1 MRRHDSPWEEEV
13 RELGRVIFL
22 KMGQEKPSLFRKD
35 YWIGRMLEWCM
46 EHPSFKVQMFRL
58 VDVLP
63 ALRSSK
69 QVGQHLK
76 EYLIQPGV
84 DLPPMLQ
91 WLVTS
96 LASNPVTAPL
106 AAQQTRRNVEEIA
119 KRFIVGSTPSEALG
133 LLHHSWSRGIA
144 FTLDLLGEVAV
155 SEQEALEYQRRYLE
169 LFQVLGPQIADWPA
183 LDLQRETH
191 FPRLS
196 VSLKLS
202 SLFSQMDPVDFEG
215 SVAALKERLRPIF
228 RKAREHGAFVNI
240 DMEQF
245 AFVELTLATFKS
257 LLEEEEFQKAPAAG
271 IVIQTYLQS
280 YRQQLQELIQ
290 WARERSRPITIRLV
304 KGAYWDYEQVVARW
318 NGWPVPVFLQK
329 GQTDSA
335 FEEASRICLEAYP
348 LVKTALASHN
358 VRSIAHGMVAAKH
371 LGLQKHA
378 VEIQMLYG
386 MAEPVKKAILEL
398 GLPLCEYCPI
408 GELLPGM
415 AYLVRRLL
423 ENTSNE
429 SFLRKSFAEGVSQ
442 EELLSA
448 PKTLEEPT
456 PQPTSES
463 LGPGPYRPEPP
474 RDFGK
479 APFRED
485 FAQAIVKVRRELG
498 ETYPL
503 LVDGRKLTTSREL
516 LSVNPARPSQ
526 VVGRTCL
533 ATREEAEKAVAAAY
547 KAVQSWRETP
557 APERARLVMRV
568 AEILRSRRDELA
580 ALQVYEVS
588 KTWREADADVCEAID
603 FCEYYAREML
613 RLAKPQRMDPMA
625 GESND
630 YFYEPRGVA
639 LVIAPWNF
647 PLAISTGM
655 SMAALVTGN
664 PVIYKPSSLSPI
676 TGAAL
681 AEAVRVAG
689 FPKGVFHYLPCTGSE
704 TAAWLVEHPKVSL
717 IAFTGSKEVGLEII
731 QRAAAVK
738 PGQEMLKR
746 LVVEMGGKNAIIVDG
761 DADLDAAVLGVVQSA
776 FGFQGQKCSACSR
789 VIVLQE
795 QYQRFVQRLVE
806 AARSIVVGDP
816 VHPGVRMGAV
826 IDPGAMNRIL
836 DQIELGREEGELL
849 FQGEAPQ
856 EGYFVGPTILARI
869 PPQHKLAQEEIFGPV
884 LCVMQAEDLDQAL
897 EMANGT
903 PYALTGGFYS
913 RNPGSI
919 ERVKREFRV
928 GNLYINRKIT
938 GAVVGR
944 QPFGGFKMSGIGS
957 KAGGPDYLLQFM
969 EPRTVTENTLRRGF
983 APELETGEGNLARS
997 IHQGR

>member
-1 MRRHDSPWEEEV
+1 MRSHDSPWEQEV
-13 RELGRVIFL
+13 RELGKLIFL
-22 KMGQEKPSLFRKD
+22 KMGHDKPSLFRRD
-35 YWIGRMLEWCM
+35 YWIGRMLQWCM

-63 ALRSSK
+63 ALRSSR

-76 EYLIQPGV
+76 EYLVQPGV
-84 DLPPMLQ
+84 ELPPMLQ
-91 WLVTS
+91 WLVSS

-119 KRFIVGSTPSEALG
+119 KHFIIGSTPSEALD
-133 LLHHSWSRGIA
+133 LLRQSWSRGIA

-155 SEQEALEYQRRYLE
+155 SEQEALHYQTRYLE
-169 LFQVLGPQIADWPA
+169 LLEVLGPQIAQWPPM
-183 LDLQRETH
+183 DLERERH

-202 SLFSQMDPVDFEG
+202 SLFSQLDPVDFAG
-215 SVAALKERLRPIF
+215 SVSALKERLRPIF
-228 RKAREHGAFVNI
+228 RKAIQHGAFVNI

-245 AFVELTLATFKS
+245 AFLELTLATFKS
-257 LLEEEEFQKAPAAG
+257 LLEEEEFLKAPAAG
-271 IVIQTYLQS
+271 IVIQTYLRD
-280 YRQQLQELIQ
+280 YRDHLRDLIH

-304 KGAYWDYEQVVARW
+304 KGAYWDYEQVVAQW

-329 GQTDSA
+329 GETDSA
-335 FEEASRICLEAYP
+335 FEEATRICLEAYP
-348 LVKTALASHN
+348 LVKTAIASHN
-358 VRSIAHGMVAAKH
+358 VRSIAHGIVAARH
-371 LGLQKHA
+371 RGLREQA

-386 MAEPVKKAILEL
+386 MAEPVKKAILEM

-408 GELLPGM
+408 GQLLPGM

-429 SFLRKSFAEGVSQ
+429 SFLRKSFAEEVDQ
-442 EELLSA
+442 EELLCA
-448 PKTLEEPT
+448 PKSLEDSS
-456 PQPTSES
+456 PQPTSDS
-463 LGPGPYRPEPP
+463 PWPGSYQHEPP

-479 APFRED
+479 ALFREG
-485 FAQAIVKVRRELG
+485 FERAILKVERELG
-498 ETYPL
+498 DTYPL
-503 LVDGRKLTTSREL
+503 LVDGKRLTTSREL

-526 VVGRTCL
+526 VVGRTFL
-533 ATREEAEKAVAAAY
+533 ATREEAERAVAAAY
-547 KAVQSWRETP
+547 RAAGQWMETP
-557 APERARLVMRV
+557 AQERARLVMRV
-568 AEILRSRRDELA
+568 AEILRARRDELA
-580 ALQVYEVS
+580 ALEVYEVS

-613 RLAKPQRMDPMA
+613 RLAEPQKMDPMA
-625 GESND
+625 GEINE
-630 YFYEPRGVA
+630 YRYEPRGVA

-655 SMAALVTGN
+655 SMAALVAGN

-681 AEAVRVAG
+681 AEAVREAG

-704 TAAWLVEHPKVSL
+704 TAAWLVEHPKVAL
-717 IAFTGSKEVGLEII
+717 IAFTGSKEIGLEIL

-738 PGQEMLKR
+738 PGQEVLKR
-746 LVVEMGGKNAIIVDG
+746 LVLEMGGKNAIIVDG
-761 DADLDAAVLGVVQSA
+761 DADLDAAVLGVVESA

-795 QYQRFVQRLVE
+795 QYERFVQRLVE
-806 AARSIVVGDP
+806 AARSIKVGNP
-816 VHPGVRMGAV
+816 VQPGVRMGAV
-826 IDPGAMNRIL
+826 IDSHAMDRI
-836 DQIELGREEGELL
+836 QEYIELGSKEGELL
-849 FQGEAPQ
+849 FQGDAPQ
-856 EGYFVGPTILARI
+856 EGYFIGPTILARI
-869 PPQHKLAQEEIFGPV
+869 PPQHRLAQEEIFGPV
-884 LCVMQAEDLDQAL
+884 LCIMQAEELEQAL
-897 EMANGT
+897 DIANST

-913 RNPGSI
+913 RNPGHI
-919 ERVKREFRV
+919 EKVKKLFRV

-944 QPFGGFKMSGIGS
+944 QPFGGFKMSGLGS

-983 APELETGEGNLARS
+983 APELETNPGCRDPKA
-997 IHQGR
+997 

>member
-1 MRRHDSPWEEEV
+1 MRTHYSPWEEEV
-13 RELGRVIFL
+13 RELGKIIFL
-22 KMGQEKPSLFRKD
+22 KMGEEKPSLFRRD

-63 ALRSSK
+63 ALRSSR

-84 DLPPMLQ
+84 ELPPMLQ

-119 KRFIVGSTPSEALG
+119 KRFIVGSTPSEALD
-133 LLHHSWSRGIA
+133 LLRHGWNRGIA

-155 SEQEALEYQRRYLE
+155 SEQEALQYQGRYLE
-169 LFQVLGPQIADWPA
+169 LFQVLGPRIGKWPA
-183 LDLQRETH
+183 TDIERERH

-202 SLFSQMDPVDFEG
+202 SLFSQMDPADFGG
-215 SVAALKERLRPIF
+215 SVSALKERLRPIF
-228 RKAREHGAFVNI
+228 RQAREHGGFVNI

-245 AFVELTLATFKS
+245 AFLELTLATFKS
-257 LLEEEEFQKAPAAG
+257 LLEEEEFRGAPAAG
-271 IVIQTYLQS
+271 IVIQTYLRD
-280 YRQQLQELIQ
+280 YKEHLQELIQ

-329 GQTDSA
+329 GETDGA
-335 FEEASRICLEAYP
+335 FEEATRICLAAYP
-348 LVKTALASHN
+348 LVKTAIATHN
-358 VRSIAHGMVAAKH
+358 VRSIAHGIVAARH
-371 LGLQKHA
+371 LGLQEHA

-429 SFLRKSFAEGVSQ
+429 SFLRKSFAEGVPQ

-448 PKTLEEPT
+448 PKSLEEPS
-456 PQPTSES
+456 PQAASKS
-463 LGPGPYRPEPP
+463 AWPGSYGLEPP

-479 APFRED
+479 AFFREN
-485 FAQAIVKVRRELG
+485 FEKAILSAGQKLG
-498 ETYPL
+498 ETHPL
-503 LVDGRKLTTSREL
+503 WVDGKKLTTSREL
-516 LSVNPARPSQ
+516 LSVNPARPSE
-526 VVGRTCL
+526 VVGRTFL
-533 ATREEAEKAVAAAY
+533 ANREEAEKAVTSAY
-547 KAVQSWRETP
+547 KAFEHWRETP
-557 APERARLVMRV
+557 VQERARLVMRV
-568 AEILRSRRDELA
+568 GEILRSRRDKLA

-613 RLAKPQRMDPMA
+613 RLATPRRMDPMP
-625 GESND
+625 GEMND

-639 LVIAPWNF
+639 LIIAPWNF

-655 SMAALVTGN
+655 SMAALVAGN
-664 PVIYKPSSLSPI
+664 PVIYKPSSLSPV

-681 AEAVRVAG
+681 AEAVREAG
-689 FPKGVFHYLPCTGSE
+689 FPKGVFHFLPCTGGE
-704 TAAWLVEHPKVSL
+704 TAAWLVEHPKVAL
-717 IAFTGSKEVGLEII
+717 IAFTGSKEVGLEIV
-731 QRAAAVK
+731 QRAATVK
-738 PGQEMLKR
+738 PEQEMLKR
-746 LVVEMGGKNAIIVDG
+746 AVVEMGGKNAIIVDA

-795 QYQRFVQRLVE
+795 QYERFVQRLVE
-806 AARSIVVGDP
+806 ATRSIKVGDP
-816 VHPGVRMGAV
+816 LHPSVGMGAV
-826 IDPGAMNRIL
+826 IDLQAMKRIL
-836 DQIELGREEGELL
+836 DYIELGRKEGELL
-849 FQGEAPQ
+849 FQGDAPQ
-856 EGYFVGPTILARI
+856 EGYFVGPIIFARI

-884 LCVMQAEDLDQAL
+884 LCVMEAEDLEQAL
-897 EMANGT
+897 EVANGT

-913 RNPGSI
+913 RSPGNI
-919 ERVKREFRV
+919 EKVKQNFRV

-938 GAVVGR
+938 GAIVGR

-969 EPRTVTENTLRRGF
+969 EPRTITENTLRRGF
-983 APELETGEGNLARS
+983 VPELETGPSCTTALA
-997 IHQGR
+997 